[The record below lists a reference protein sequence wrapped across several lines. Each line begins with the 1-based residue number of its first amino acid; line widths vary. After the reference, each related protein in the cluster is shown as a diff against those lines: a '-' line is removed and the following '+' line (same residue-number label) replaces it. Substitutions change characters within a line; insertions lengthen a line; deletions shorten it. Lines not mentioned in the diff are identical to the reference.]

1 MKINDFKITVNSL
14 PDRENLVAEI
24 YYKHYQVA
32 EISQEEKEMK
42 IQFYSHPKQKYWEFS
57 LEEIQNIIEKA
68 KNRLI
73 EVG

>member
-1 MKINDFKITVNSL
+1 MKELRITIASL

-24 YYKHYQVA
+24 SYKHYQFA

-57 LEEIQNIIEKA
+57 LEEIQDIIEKA